1 MKFYRELQSTGRLS
15 IRKNEERGK
24 PERAQM
30 KDQSLQQPG
39 ICLSCNKPDCRCGT
53 CKQYREA
60 VKNGKK

>member
-1 MKFYRELQSTGRLS
+1 MKFSRELQSTGRLS
-15 IRKNEERGK
+15 MRKNEDRGK

-30 KDQSLQQPG
+30 KDQSLQQSG
-39 ICLSCNKPDCRCGT
+39 ICLSCKKPDCCGT